1 MSTKKQ
7 EIADSWEDIDEEQL
21 ANAITILKNCTSL
34 DEDKADSTK
43 STATSGNTARQNSL
57 PQMLEE
63 ELRPKMVA
71 RPMQILKRPQT
82 SGSSEGKPG
91 AADSKPKTQI
101 KSLDQRKQAYAEA
114 RLRILGSAHDDE
126 EAETKKTTTTT
137 NGHRVNNVNN
147 NIGYS
152 GNTSSNANN
161 ASGSG
166 GGGGGGVGGDGMAG
180 NSANNN
186 SNHMYRF
193 HPPYRQQAPI
203 GTFPP
208 GMQNGPLGRAQGAP
222 VVYYPPTSNHH
233 HHHPHHPM
241 HNTHPLHHSHHT
253 FSPKPHHQQH
263 IHPQQP
269 HQQQPPSSHPYQQHF
284 AQHLNHQQPGGRDAM
299 WYVGMRNGFGYGEGM
314 GPLLGH
320 APPGAIPN
328 HAIPFNGA
336 SSGAGG
342 GGGGGGGGTTFGK
355 PNTHGSSSG
364 SNIVSNQHVLRLPA
378 GPDGSQGF
386 SMRR

>member
-1 MSTKKQ
+1 MSTKKP

-21 ANAITILKNCTSL
+21 VNAITILKNCTSI
-34 DEDKADSTK
+34 DEDKADTTK
-43 STATSGNTARQNSL
+43 SSATSGNTARQNSL

-82 SGSSEGKPG
+82 SGGSEGKGG

-101 KSLDQRKQAYAEA
+101 KSLDQRRQEYAEA

-126 EAETKKTTTTT
+126 EAETKKPASTNT
-137 NGHRVNNVNN
+137 NGYRVNNVNN
-147 NIGYS
+147 NVGYS
-152 GNTSSNANN
+152 GNVSSNASS

-166 GGGGGGVGGDGMAG
+166 GGGGGDGMAG

-186 SNHMYRF
+186 SNNLYRF
-193 HPPYRQQAPI
+193 HQPYRQQAPI

-208 GMQNGPLGRAQGAP
+208 GMQNVPPGRGAQGAP
-222 VVYYPPTSNHH
+222 VVYYPTTPNHP

-241 HNTHPLHHSHHT
+241 HSTHPLHHPHHT
-253 FSPKPHHQQH
+253 FPPKPHHQQH
-263 IHPQQP
+263 IHPQQSHQ

-284 AQHLNHQQPGGRDAM
+284 AQHLNHQQSPGGRDAM
-299 WYVGMRNGFGYGEGM
+299 WYVGMRNGFGYGEGI

-328 HAIPFNGA
+328 HTNPYNG
-336 SSGAGG
+336 GAGT
-342 GGGGGGGGTTFGK
+342 GGGTTFGK
-355 PNTHGSSSG
+355 PNSHGSSG
-364 SNIVSNQHVLRLPA
+364 ASNIVTNQHVLRLPA

-386 SMRR
+386 NMRR